1 MITLTA
7 ENFAEQV
14 LESDKPVLVDFWA
27 DWCGPCKMIAPVLE
41 EIEAEYGDRL
51 TIAKLN
57 ADEYPEITA
66 KYGVLGLPTLNLYK
80 GARWSSRSRAPSP
93 SACSSPTSKATS
105 RQNRSGAASNL
116 ARRERAK
123 PDRRSPADGTRT
135 PLRAEARAVRHRARS
150 GPGRVT
156 SARQDDVSVTFSP
169 GGACRTGRKLSVPAG
184 TVRPW

>member
-27 DWCGPCKMIAPVLE
+27 EWCGPCKMIAPILE
-41 EIEAEYGDRL
+41 EIEVEYGDRV

-80 GARWSSRSRAPSP
+80 GGEVV
-93 SACSSPTSKATS
+93 
-105 RQNRSGAASNL
+105 RQIKG
-116 ARRERAK
+116 AK
-123 PDRRSPADGTRT
+123 PKRLLLADLEG
-135 PLRAEARAVRHRARS
+135 HI
-150 GPGRVT
+150 
-156 SARQDDVSVTFSP
+156 
-169 GGACRTGRKLSVPAG
+169 
-184 TVRPW
+184 